1 MLQERLATG
10 AHGIRHM
17 FVSHDQKGEGNVS
30 RSVQRLG
37 SQSDFFLPCRTI
49 CISPCTLLAIA
60 SSLLRSVHSEVH
72 NDSQILD
79 IVLIV
84 ILRLLIDT

>member
-37 SQSDFFLPCRTI
+37 SQSNFFLPCRII